1 MKKLYADILMTGLL
15 CSAALTANAF
25 EYVSSEAGFSV
36 NIPDQNIMLIGEN
49 MFAAENRVFDID
61 KKLVKTNGMH
71 FVTGL
76 NQEQLKQNFNTA
88 FTTEKFTADLENIKQ
103 ALKSGTAA
111 DVLQL

>member
-71 FVTGL
+71 LTTNSL
-76 NQEQLKQNFNTA
+76 NKILIQL
-88 FTTEKFTADLENIKQ
+88 
-103 ALKSGTAA
+103 
-111 DVLQL
+111 LQQKNLLLTSKILNKL

>member
-49 MFAAENRVFDID
+49 MFAAEKPTACTLLPGLTRNSLNKILIQLLQRKNLLLTSKILN
-61 KKLVKTNGMH
+61 KL
-71 FVTGL
+71 
-76 NQEQLKQNFNTA
+76 
-88 FTTEKFTADLENIKQ
+88 
-103 ALKSGTAA
+103 
-111 DVLQL
+111 

>member
-15 CSAALTANAF
+15 CSTALTANAF

-61 KKLVKTNGMH
+61 KNL
-71 FVTGL
+71 
-76 NQEQLKQNFNTA
+76 
-88 FTTEKFTADLENIKQ
+88 
-103 ALKSGTAA
+103 
-111 DVLQL
+111 